1 MTDKWTMGS
10 NNEGLY
16 NGINPS
22 CKRGGEKK
30 ERKEGDQETTTVA
43 PREHNLKEFIL
54 SKIKPLGFNCN
65 PLKPPKPHSSDAK
78 S

>member
-16 NGINPS
+16 NGRNPS
-22 CKRGGEKK
+22 CKGGEEK
-30 ERKEGDQETTTVA
+30 ERKKGDQETTTVA

-54 SKIKPLGFNCN
+54 SKIKILGFNYN
-65 PLKPPKPHSSDAK
+65 SLKTA
-78 S
+78 

>member
-22 CKRGGEKK
+22 CRKGET
-30 ERKEGDQETTTVA
+30 KEGGRSINNYSLQKNGA
-43 PREHNLKEFIL
+43 IPAF
-54 SKIKPLGFNCN
+54 
-65 PLKPPKPHSSDAK
+65 
-78 S
+78 

>member
-22 CKRGGEKK
+22 QKRKR
-30 ERKEGDQETTTVA
+30 RKGDKETTTVA
-43 PREHNLKEFIL
+43 PGKHNPKEFIL

-65 PLKPPKPHSSDAK
+65 PLKPPKPHSSDVK